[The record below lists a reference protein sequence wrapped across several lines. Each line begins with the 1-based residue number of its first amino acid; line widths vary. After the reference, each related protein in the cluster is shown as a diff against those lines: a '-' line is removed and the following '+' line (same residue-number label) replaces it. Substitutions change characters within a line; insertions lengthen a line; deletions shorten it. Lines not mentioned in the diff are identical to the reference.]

1 MFGWFPR
8 YRPRDFVVET
18 CKEKRAAE
26 PADAARIQ
34 LAGSKQVGFVLL
46 KAIGPGHMQVFDV
59 DDSAVGRFR
68 WCDGPLVGTEIR
80 KRLSASGEFQ
90 QRIADAIKSAC
101 TGCAPGLLRPLL

>member
-1 MFGWFPR
+1 MVRVIERQRDGVHPSWPFDLECFVLHLNAAPLSFVEILRAVFRVELLFVDIADVRLVPR

-46 KAIGPGHMQVFDV
+46 KAI
-59 DDSAVGRFR
+59 
-68 WCDGPLVGTEIR
+68 
-80 KRLSASGEFQ
+80 
-90 QRIADAIKSAC
+90 
-101 TGCAPGLLRPLL
+101 